1 MIGMF
6 PTAARWI
13 ERGKGEPVVLLHGL
27 MGEKDH
33 WETPLEALAPLC
45 RALAPELPIFDA
57 EQAEP
62 SVEGLADYVHRF
74 MVALGIKRAV
84 LGGNSLGG
92 HLALE
97 LALERP
103 ERVSGLILTGSSGLF
118 ERGFTRGVPHVP
130 TTEFVRDKMQEIFYD
145 PALVTPAWV
154 STLAVMLSVPSEAP
168 PAWRLMLPPSPVSTW
183 ALARSAA
190 LMLTLPPPNTLM
202 PPPLAAVTS
211 IGCEIVALRPAVTST
226 WPPSL
231 SLPLTV
237 NATGPVME
245 TSPSSGP
252 MAFGALS
259 LLSIVSEPPLPSG
272 VPPRACTA
280 PASEMEPKAVRR
292 MSPPS

>member
-1 MIGMF
+1 VIGMF

-57 EQAEP
+57 AQAEP
-62 SVEGLADYVHRF
+62 SVEGLAEYVHRF

-154 STLAVMLSVPSEAP
+154 ESVRRILVTRAY
-168 PAWRLMLPPSPVSTW
+168 ALRLLHV
-183 ALARSAA
+183 ARSAKRGNLEERLGAIRVPTLLVWGKDDRITPVEVAERFRA
-190 LMLTLPPPNTLM
+190 LIPSAELITIANCGHAPMLEQPLM
-202 PPPLAAVTS
+202 FNA
-211 IGCEIVALRPAVTST
+211 IVEDWLIDS
-226 WPPSL
+226 
-231 SLPLTV
+231 
-237 NATGPVME
+237 
-245 TSPSSGP
+245 
-252 MAFGALS
+252 
-259 LLSIVSEPPLPSG
+259 
-272 VPPRACTA
+272 RA
-280 PASEMEPKAVRR
+280 RR
-292 MSPPS
+292 DRSAR